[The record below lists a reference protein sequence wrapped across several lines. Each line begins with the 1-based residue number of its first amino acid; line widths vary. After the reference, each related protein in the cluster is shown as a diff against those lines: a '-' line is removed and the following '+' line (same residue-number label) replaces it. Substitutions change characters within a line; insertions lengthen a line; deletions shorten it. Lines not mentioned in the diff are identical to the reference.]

1 MKVNDDSLAFPTEPF
16 IVLILEHNPFLKSP
30 FSDINQVPGVYMGP
44 AVPSRVSLIGEHPF
58 CPRPPDQG
66 NKQIPV
72 IPESA
77 MSSAEPRIF
86 KDPSP

>member
-1 MKVNDDSLAFPTEPF
+1 MKVNDNSLAFPTKPF
-16 IVLILEHNPFLKSP
+16 IVLILEHNPVLKSP
-30 FSDINQVPGVYMGP
+30 FSDINQVPDVYMGP
-44 AVPSRVSLIGEHPF
+44 AVPSRVSLVGEHPF
-58 CPRPPDQG
+58 CPEQG

-77 MSSAEPRIF
+77 MSLF